1 VTEFVRPRCSV
12 KLGELPLTARA
23 LEGLAERGVLE
34 ARFRREDRASQ
45 LEALDGSGAR
55 LWLGTSGQVI
65 GLTMTELDS
74 EETSCEIAFDIGT
87 VTVAWCDDVLR
98 FYLRTEP

>member
-1 VTEFVRPRCSV
+1 
-12 KLGELPLTARA
+12 
-23 LEGLAERGVLE
+23 
-34 ARFRREDRASQ
+34 
-45 LEALDGSGAR
+45 
-55 LWLGTSGQVI
+55 VI

-74 EETSCEIAFDIGT
+74 DETSCEIAFDIGT